1 MGVWFWAFSAFPA
14 HLSEDQTIMNAEQFI
29 LDLSQLRMLSGDD
42 DEFTIDILES
52 IQEESPETISSMQSL
67 LTENKMEKLGATAH
81 RFKSTV
87 NVLGNARINGL
98 LKDIE
103 NTAIDSG
110 NVENLSGMMTE
121 FQQLCDQMLQSIQTE
136 LDRIKN

>member
-1 MGVWFWAFSAFPA
+1 
-14 HLSEDQTIMNAEQFI
+14 MNAGTFS

-52 IQEESPETISSMQSL
+52 IQEESPEAITSMEQFLKDQNLSQ
-67 LTENKMEKLGATAH
+67 LGAIAH

-87 NVLGNARINGL
+87 NVLGNSNMNGL

-103 NTAIDSG
+103 NTAVDEG
-110 NVENLSGMMTE
+110 NVEKLQDMMQD
-121 FQQLCDQMLQSIQTE
+121 FQQLCDLMLESIQSE
-136 LDRIKN
+136 LNQLRS